1 MQAGPS
7 RGLEAAVE
15 PTPIGDS
22 IALVL
27 RLHKAA
33 DGQWLLHVDGTNVA
47 EIIPLVPAT
56 LVVQLWRSSN
66 TKVLRGTI
74 QLHGSQHTATIQG
87 NMQLV
92 ELIRAWLL
100 PEDNVDQHEH
110 DLEL

>member
-1 MQAGPS
+1 MQAGPG
-7 RGLEAAVE
+7 RVWEAAVE
-15 PTPIGDS
+15 HTPIGES

-27 RLHKAA
+27 RLHEAA

-47 EIIPLVPAT
+47 EVIPLAPAT

-100 PEDNVDQHEH
+100 PKESGARDDQ
-110 DLEL
+110 DLEH